1 MSLSF
6 NTICYNNNNNEIFF
20 DLPAFKEIANAD
32 NCVIIIQ
39 HFINIGHEVLKSY
52 DDYIININATSL
64 KLLDLEK
71 YLKFIQ
77 LFNIMCI
84 PISDKLNH
92 CNIHNAPNTFKQI
105 FNFVKMF
112 INKETLAKV
121 KLCK

>member
-1 MSLSF
+1 MTSPF
-6 NTICYNNNNNEIFF
+6 HKICYHNNNEIFV
-20 DLPAFKEIANAD
+20 DVYVFKEIANAD

-39 HFINIGHEVLKSY
+39 HFINIGNEVLKSY

>member
-1 MSLSF
+1 MTSPF
-6 NTICYNNNNNEIFF
+6 HKICYHNNNEIFV
-20 DLPAFKEIANAD
+20 DVYVFKEIANAY

-39 HFINIGHEVLKSY
+39 HFINIVNEVLKSY

>member
-1 MSLSF
+1 MTSPF
-6 NTICYNNNNNEIFF
+6 HKICYHNNNEIFV
-20 DLPAFKEIANAD
+20 DVYVFKEIANAD

-84 PISDKLNH
+84 PISDKLYH